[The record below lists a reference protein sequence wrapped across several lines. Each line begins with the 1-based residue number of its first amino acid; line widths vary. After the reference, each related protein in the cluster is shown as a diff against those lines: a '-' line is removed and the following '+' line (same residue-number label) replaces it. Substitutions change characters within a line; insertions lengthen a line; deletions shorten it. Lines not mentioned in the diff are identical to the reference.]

1 MNPELDVDALAYH
14 VVFDDMTLGAEAKW
28 GEAQDDDFAMS
39 ASFGFDEI
47 SATLA
52 TVVDV
57 REDDNE
63 GDVAMS
69 FTVTDGGAELFFVA
83 LALTGATDQPSAQ
96 PMAQPRRVLVCRRRL
111 HGRRLLLCPHPP
123 RPAASA
129 SFKRS
134 SASGGLGPSTS
145 TGPSLSL
152 V

>member
-1 MNPELDVDALAYH
+1 MDVRPRVGDRT
-14 VVFDDMTLGAEAKW
+14 VDWRVWRWRIGRRQVKW

-83 LALTGATDQPSAQ
+83 LRGHVVRAARLENDTRPLLT
-96 PMAQPRRVLVCRRRL
+96 RR
-111 HGRRLLLCPHPP
+111 PP
-123 RPAASA
+123 
-129 SFKRS
+129 
-134 SASGGLGPSTS
+134 
-145 TGPSLSL
+145 
-152 V
+152 